1 MDTPGPGMYL
11 ALLLLLAFSA
21 FFSASETA
29 LSSVNR
35 IRMKNKADDGD
46 KKAQRVLGLSD
57 DYDRTLS
64 AILIGNNV
72 VNLTASSIST
82 VIATSLLGQQGAAVA
97 TAVITVLVLVF
108 GEILPKSFAKDHAE
122 RVSMSM
128 GGPLYIVKTLLAP
141 LVWVFVQIKRLFTGR
156 RSSELNVQPSVTE
169 EELKT
174 IIDTVGEEGVLD
186 RQETDIIQSAIE
198 FDNTTVQDILVPRVD
213 MAAAALD
220 APPEEII
227 RLCVEGGYSRI
238 PVYEGTIDNVV
249 GVLYAKDLLA
259 RLAAGKPIE
268 PAALKRDVLF
278 VYRSK
283 RISELLAEFRR
294 AKQHMAVVT
303 DEHGGTLGLV
313 TMEDILEELVGE
325 IWDETDKDE
334 TPIRQLSENSWQV
347 EGDVNVEDFFD
358 AIGFVDKTFD
368 CDYNSVGGWALA
380 ELEHIPSAGE
390 SFGYKQ
396 LHVTIRA
403 VKDQRIE
410 SLLVT
415 RGEHGGGDAPPE

>member
-122 RVSMSM
+122 RVSMAM

-259 RLAAGKPIE
+259 RLAAGKRIE

-325 IWDETDKDE
+325 IWDEHDE
-334 TPIRQLSENSWQV
+334 IIQPIRRLSGKEYLVMGSANADKLFETLGVDEETEAVSVNGWIMNSLSKIP
-347 EGDVNVEDFFD
+347 EKGDSFSFHGWKVIVTEMEERR
-358 AIGFVDKTFD
+358 VKTARMVRTD
-368 CDYNSVGGWALA
+368 
-380 ELEHIPSAGE
+380 
-390 SFGYKQ
+390 
-396 LHVTIRA
+396 
-403 VKDQRIE
+403 
-410 SLLVT
+410 
-415 RGEHGGGDAPPE
+415 

>member
-1 MDTPGPGMYL
+1 MYL

-122 RVSMSM
+122 RVSMAM

-213 MAAAALD
+213 MAAGGGGAA
-220 APPEEII
+220 A
-227 RLCVEGGYSRI
+227 
-238 PVYEGTIDNVV
+238 
-249 GVLYAKDLLA
+249 A
-259 RLAAGKPIE
+259 RMKKG
-268 PAALKRDVLF
+268 RV
-278 VYRSK
+278 
-283 RISELLAEFRR
+283 
-294 AKQHMAVVT
+294 
-303 DEHGGTLGLV
+303 
-313 TMEDILEELVGE
+313 
-325 IWDETDKDE
+325 
-334 TPIRQLSENSWQV
+334 
-347 EGDVNVEDFFD
+347 
-358 AIGFVDKTFD
+358 
-368 CDYNSVGGWALA
+368 
-380 ELEHIPSAGE
+380 
-390 SFGYKQ
+390 
-396 LHVTIRA
+396 
-403 VKDQRIE
+403 
-410 SLLVT
+410 
-415 RGEHGGGDAPPE
+415 GGGD

>member
-1 MDTPGPGMYL
+1 MYL

-57 DYDRTLS
+57 EYDRTLS

-122 RVSMSM
+122 RVSMAM

-303 DEHGGTLGLV
+303 DLGRDGQGRNAHPAAEREQLAGGGRRERGGLFRRHRLRGQNVRLRLQLCGRLGAGRAGAYSQRRGKLWLQAASC
-313 TMEDILEELVGE
+313 DH
-325 IWDETDKDE
+325 
-334 TPIRQLSENSWQV
+334 PFSEGPAHR
-347 EGDVNVEDFFD
+347 EPAGD
-358 AIGFVDKTFD
+358 ARRARRRGR
-368 CDYNSVGGWALA
+368 
-380 ELEHIPSAGE
+380 SAG
-390 SFGYKQ
+390 
-396 LHVTIRA
+396 I
-403 VKDQRIE
+403 
-410 SLLVT
+410 
-415 RGEHGGGDAPPE
+415 APGS

>member
-122 RVSMSM
+122 RVSMAM

-380 ELEHIPSAGE
+380 ELEHIPSVGE

-396 LHVTIRA
+396 LHVTIRS

>member
-29 LSSVNR
+29 LSSVNC

-122 RVSMSM
+122 RVSMAM

-313 TMEDILEELVGE
+313 TM
-325 IWDETDKDE
+325 
-334 TPIRQLSENSWQV
+334 V

>member
-1 MDTPGPGMYL
+1 MYL

-122 RVSMSM
+122 RVSMAM

-198 FDNTTVQDILVPRVD
+198 FDNTTVQDILVPRVVIRASRC
-213 MAAAALD
+213 MKGPLTTWWAYCMRRTCWPGWPRESPSSPRRSNGTCFLFTAASASAS
-220 APPEEII
+220 
-227 RLCVEGGYSRI
+227 CW
-238 PVYEGTIDNVV
+238 
-249 GVLYAKDLLA
+249 
-259 RLAAGKPIE
+259 
-268 PAALKRDVLF
+268 
-278 VYRSK
+278 RS
-283 RISELLAEFRR
+283 
-294 AKQHMAVVT
+294 
-303 DEHGGTLGLV
+303 
-313 TMEDILEELVGE
+313 
-325 IWDETDKDE
+325 
-334 TPIRQLSENSWQV
+334 
-347 EGDVNVEDFFD
+347 
-358 AIGFVDKTFD
+358 
-368 CDYNSVGGWALA
+368 
-380 ELEHIPSAGE
+380 SAGQN
-390 SFGYKQ
+390 STWP
-396 LHVTIRA
+396 L
-403 VKDQRIE
+403 
-410 SLLVT
+410 
-415 RGEHGGGDAPPE
+415 

>member
-1 MDTPGPGMYL
+1 
-11 ALLLLLAFSA
+11 
-21 FFSASETA
+21 
-29 LSSVNR
+29 
-35 IRMKNKADDGD
+35 
-46 KKAQRVLGLSD
+46 
-57 DYDRTLS
+57 
-64 AILIGNNV
+64 
-72 VNLTASSIST
+72 
-82 VIATSLLGQQGAAVA
+82 
-97 TAVITVLVLVF
+97 
-108 GEILPKSFAKDHAE
+108 
-122 RVSMSM
+122 M

-213 MAAAALD
+213 MAASALD

-259 RLAAGKPIE
+259 RLAVGKPIE

>member
-1 MDTPGPGMYL
+1 MYL

-122 RVSMSM
+122 RVSMAM

-368 CDYNSVGGWALA
+368 CDYNSVGGWTLA

-390 SFGYKQ
+390 SFCYKQ
-396 LHVTIRA
+396 LHVTIRS

>member
-122 RVSMSM
+122 RVSMAM

-213 MAAAALD
+213 MAAGGGGAARAGRLPGGVPGGGGARRGRGPD
-220 APPEEII
+220 LPPTGKRLPLTHPGQGGDPRLFTADRINNSPRSARSAPPESAPRSVSFCPFGLLLTLSPARSP
-227 RLCVEGGYSRI
+227 RLFLPRGS
-238 PVYEGTIDNVV
+238 T
-249 GVLYAKDLLA
+249 
-259 RLAAGKPIE
+259 
-268 PAALKRDVLF
+268 PAAVRGSPPAACRWDLPLGVAAHCAGPGR
-278 VYRSK
+278 RSCV
-283 RISELLAEFRR
+283 RR
-294 AKQHMAVVT
+294 LQ
-303 DEHGGTLGLV
+303 
-313 TMEDILEELVGE
+313 
-325 IWDETDKDE
+325 
-334 TPIRQLSENSWQV
+334 
-347 EGDVNVEDFFD
+347 
-358 AIGFVDKTFD
+358 
-368 CDYNSVGGWALA
+368 
-380 ELEHIPSAGE
+380 
-390 SFGYKQ
+390 
-396 LHVTIRA
+396 
-403 VKDQRIE
+403 
-410 SLLVT
+410 
-415 RGEHGGGDAPPE
+415 

>member
-122 RVSMSM
+122 RVSMAM

-380 ELEHIPSAGE
+380 ELELIPSAGE
-390 SFGYKQ
+390 SVCYKQ
-396 LHVTIRA
+396 LHVTSRS
-403 VKDQRIE
+403 VKYQRSE

>member
-1 MDTPGPGMYL
+1 M
-11 ALLLLLAFSA
+11 
-21 FFSASETA
+21 
-29 LSSVNR
+29 
-35 IRMKNKADDGD
+35 
-46 KKAQRVLGLSD
+46 LGLSD

-122 RVSMSM
+122 RVSMAM

-347 EGDVNVEDFFD
+347 EGDVNVEDFFRRHRLRGQNVRLRLQLCGRLGAGRAGAYSQRRGKLWLQAASCDHPFSEGPAHREPAGD
-358 AIGFVDKTFD
+358 ARRARRRGR
-368 CDYNSVGGWALA
+368 
-380 ELEHIPSAGE
+380 SAG
-390 SFGYKQ
+390 
-396 LHVTIRA
+396 I
-403 VKDQRIE
+403 
-410 SLLVT
+410 
-415 RGEHGGGDAPPE
+415 APGS

>member
-1 MDTPGPGMYL
+1 MYL

-122 RVSMSM
+122 RVSMAM

-380 ELEHIPSAGE
+380 ELEHIPSVGE

-396 LHVTIRA
+396 LHVTIRS

>member
-122 RVSMSM
+122 RVSMAM

-313 TMEDILEELVGE
+313 TMEDILEELV
-325 IWDETDKDE
+325 
-334 TPIRQLSENSWQV
+334 RRHRL
-347 EGDVNVEDFFD
+347 
-358 AIGFVDKTFD
+358 
-368 CDYNSVGGWALA
+368 
-380 ELEHIPSAGE
+380 
-390 SFGYKQ
+390 
-396 LHVTIRA
+396 
-403 VKDQRIE
+403 
-410 SLLVT
+410 
-415 RGEHGGGDAPPE
+415 RG

>member
-1 MDTPGPGMYL
+1 MYL

-122 RVSMSM
+122 RVSMAM

-141 LVWVFVQIKRLFTGR
+141 LVWVFVQTKRLFTGR

-213 MAAAALD
+213 MAAGAGG
-220 APPEEII
+220 APPSGCVWRAVI
-227 RLCVEGGYSRI
+227 RASRCMKG
-238 PVYEGTIDNVV
+238 PLTTWWAYCMRRTCWPGWPRESPSSPRRSNGTCF
-249 GVLYAKDLLA
+249 LFT
-259 RLAAGKPIE
+259 AAS
-268 PAALKRDVLF
+268 ASASCW
-278 VYRSK
+278 RS
-283 RISELLAEFRR
+283 
-294 AKQHMAVVT
+294 
-303 DEHGGTLGLV
+303 
-313 TMEDILEELVGE
+313 
-325 IWDETDKDE
+325 
-334 TPIRQLSENSWQV
+334 
-347 EGDVNVEDFFD
+347 
-358 AIGFVDKTFD
+358 
-368 CDYNSVGGWALA
+368 
-380 ELEHIPSAGE
+380 SAGQ
-390 SFGYKQ
+390 SSTWP
-396 LHVTIRA
+396 L
-403 VKDQRIE
+403 
-410 SLLVT
+410 
-415 RGEHGGGDAPPE
+415 